1 MHVVRTLALLA
12 VAAALCPVALA
23 ADITFTR
30 GTATIVT
37 GQRKVAVRVEI
48 AETDAQRARGL
59 MFRRSLAPNA
69 GMLFLF
75 QSATRGAFWMKDT
88 HIPLSIAFADRRGRI
103 LKIMNMAPCHADPCP
118 VYDPKIAYRRALEV
132 NQGAFRR
139 WRVKAGS
146 RITLRRAP

>member
-1 MHVVRTLALLA
+1 MQVVRTFALLA
-12 VAAALCPVALA
+12 VAAALCPVALGG
-23 ADITFTR
+23 DVTFPR
-30 GTATIVT
+30 GTVSIAT

-59 MFRRSLAPNA
+59 MFRQSLPPNA

-75 QSATRGAFWMKDT
+75 QSATRSTFWMKDT

-118 VYDPKIAYRRALEV
+118 IYDPKLAYRRALEV

-139 WRVKAGS
+139 WRVKVGS
-146 RITLRRAP
+146 RMTLRRAS